1 MDRAQQIARFKRL
14 TETTLPALAREH
26 HWPIRLDHCF
36 KRICLDHAFADVWYR
51 HLKKPAERH
60 LAGDPLLRALA
71 CAEDLTRQGL
81 PLLQLRNQASLTYRA
96 NAALSKPVA
105 SPPPPQLPAL
115 FCQAQNLLISSKLF
129 IRNGLNASET
139 WHTSSRNALE

>member
-71 CAEDLTRQGL
+71 CAEDLTRHGL
-81 PLLQLRNQASLTYRA
+81 PLLQLRNQASLTYRGKRRPVEA
-96 NAALSKPVA
+96 GRVPASTPAPSTFLS
-105 SPPPPQLPAL
+105 SPKS
-115 FCQAQNLLISSKLF
+115 F
-129 IRNGLNASET
+129 
-139 WHTSSRNALE
+139 